1 MNEPSALPSTAAE
14 ELLRCWIGLDPHSIG
29 EAAIR
34 RAVRLR
40 MLSLGIDD
48 VQTFVRLV
56 ETDKTE
62 RDRLVE
68 EVVVAESW
76 FFRDHQ
82 VYDHLRRFVA
92 ARIKARPG
100 EPVRILSAP
109 CAAGEEPYSIAMS
122 LLDSGLQP
130 EQFRIDAIDISRVA
144 LSKAKTARYSPNAF
158 RNADS
163 GFRDRWF
170 RMDGGSAVLD
180 ESVSR
185 CINFAWANILEV
197 SFVTGAIDSGRAPY
211 DVVFCRNLLIYLTT
225 DARSAV
231 ERSIDRL
238 LKEDGIV
245 VLGAAEP
252 AILQGNWVADS
263 VGSTFTLR
271 RGVSGE
277 SARWPSLASR
287 SALAA
292 PRRPKPTLP
301 PPNTVA
307 SYPAPSPQPP
317 QARPSRFPAPASFPA
332 PLAPPPTPLSH
343 SPTPLSPPPTPTT
356 SADLRCEDSG
366 GGSATQSVPL
376 ILADVNALA
385 NARRFSEAI
394 ALCESAQRDI
404 GPSAEL
410 YFIAGIMHQTSGSLA
425 IAEDC
430 FQKTLYL
437 DASHDEAL
445 LALSLLAEQRGDS
458 GQAAQYRRSAL
469 RVVERKGDR

>member
-14 ELLRCWIGLDPHSIG
+14 DLLRRWIGLDPHSIG

-56 ETDKTE
+56 ETDRTQ

-92 ARIKARPG
+92 ARITARPSD
-100 EPVRILSAP
+100 PVRILSAP

-130 EQFRIDAIDISRVA
+130 EQFCIDAIDISRVA
-144 LSKAKTARYSPNAF
+144 LSKAQTARYSTNAF

-185 CINFAWANILEV
+185 CIRFAWANILEE
-197 SFVTGAIDSGRAPY
+197 SFVTGAIDSGSGPY

-225 DARSAV
+225 DARLAV

-238 LKEDGIV
+238 LKDDGIV

-263 VGSTFTLR
+263 AGSTFTLR

-277 SARWPSLASR
+277 RSRWPSLASR
-287 SALAA
+287 SALSA
-292 PRRPKPTLP
+292 PRRPTPTLP
-301 PPNTVA
+301 PPNPA
-307 SYPAPSPQPP
+307 PSYPAPAPP
-317 QARPSRFPAPASFPA
+317 QASPSRLPPPVDPPAPVA
-332 PLAPPPTPLSH
+332 LS
-343 SPTPLSPPPTPTT
+343 STSTT

-430 FQKTLYL
+430 FHKTLYL

>member
-40 MLSLGIDD
+40 MLSLGIGD

-56 ETDKTE
+56 ETDRTQ

-92 ARIKARPG
+92 ARITARPSD
-100 EPVRILSAP
+100 PVRILSAP

-144 LSKAKTARYSPNAF
+144 LSKAQTARYSTNAF

-185 CINFAWANILEV
+185 CISFAWANILEE

-238 LKEDGIV
+238 LKDDGIV

-263 VGSTFTLR
+263 AGSTFTLR

-277 SARWPSLASR
+277 SARWPSLAGR

-292 PRRPKPTLP
+292 PRRPTPTLTPPNPAPAYPAPAPPPPQASPSRLP
-301 PPNTVA
+301 PPVDP
-307 SYPAPSPQPP
+307 PAPV
-317 QARPSRFPAPASFPA
+317 A
-332 PLAPPPTPLSH
+332 LPPTS
-343 SPTPLSPPPTPTT
+343 TT
-356 SADLRCEDSG
+356 STDLRCDDSG

-376 ILADVNALA
+376 ILANVNALA

-404 GPSAEL
+404 GPSADL

-430 FQKTLYL
+430 FHKTLYL

-458 GQAAQYRRSAL
+458 GQASQYRRSAL

>member
-14 ELLRCWIGLDPHSIG
+14 ELLRCWIGLDPQSIG

-100 EPVRILSAP
+100 DPVRILSAP

-277 SARWPSLASR
+277 SARWPSLAGR
-287 SALAA
+287 SALPA

-301 PPNTVA
+301 PPNTA
-307 SYPAPSPQPP
+307 PSYPAPSPQPP
-317 QARPSRFPAPASFPA
+317 QARPSRFPAPAPSPT
-332 PLAPPPTPLSH
+332 PPAPPPTS
-343 SPTPLSPPPTPTT
+343 TK

-366 GGSATQSVPL
+366 GGSATQTVHL

>member
-56 ETDKTE
+56 ETDKKE

-92 ARIKARPG
+92 ARIKARPSD
-100 EPVRILSAP
+100 PVRILSAP

-277 SARWPSLASR
+277 SARWPSLAGR
-287 SALAA
+287 SALPA

-301 PPNTVA
+301 PPNTA
-307 SYPAPSPQPP
+307 PSYPAPSPQPP
-317 QARPSRFPAPASFPA
+317 QARPSRFPAPAPSPT
-332 PLAPPPTPLSH
+332 PPAPPPTS
-343 SPTPLSPPPTPTT
+343 TK

-366 GGSATQSVPL
+366 GGSATQTVHL

>member
-14 ELLRCWIGLDPHSIG
+14 ELLRCWMGLDPHSIG

-56 ETDKTE
+56 ETDKKE

-92 ARIKARPG
+92 ARIKARPSD
-100 EPVRILSAP
+100 PVRILSAP

-277 SARWPSLASR
+277 SARWPSLAGR
-287 SALAA
+287 SALPA

-301 PPNTVA
+301 PPNTA
-307 SYPAPSPQPP
+307 PSYPAPSPQPP
-317 QARPSRFPAPASFPA
+317 QARPSRFPAPAPSPT
-332 PLAPPPTPLSH
+332 PPAPPPTS
-343 SPTPLSPPPTPTT
+343 TK

-366 GGSATQSVPL
+366 GGSATQTVHL

>member
-14 ELLRCWIGLDPHSIG
+14 EVLRRWIGLDPHSIG

-40 MLSLGIDD
+40 MLSLGIGD

-56 ETDKTE
+56 ETDRTQ

-185 CINFAWANILEV
+185 CISFAWANILEE

-238 LKEDGIV
+238 LKDDGIV

-263 VGSTFTLR
+263 AGSTFTLR

-277 SARWPSLASR
+277 SARWPSLAGR

-292 PRRPKPTLP
+292 PRRPTPTLTPPNPAPAYPAPAPPPPQASPSRLP
-301 PPNTVA
+301 PPVDP
-307 SYPAPSPQPP
+307 PAPV
-317 QARPSRFPAPASFPA
+317 A
-332 PLAPPPTPLSH
+332 LPPTS
-343 SPTPLSPPPTPTT
+343 TT
-356 SADLRCEDSG
+356 STDLRCDDSG

-376 ILADVNALA
+376 ILANVNALA

-404 GPSAEL
+404 GPSADL

-430 FQKTLYL
+430 FHKTLYL

-458 GQAAQYRRSAL
+458 GQASQYRRSAL

>member
-92 ARIKARPG
+92 ARITARPG
-100 EPVRILSAP
+100 DPVRILSAP

-130 EQFRIDAIDISRVA
+130 EQFRVDAIDISRVA
-144 LSKAKTARYSPNAF
+144 LSKAQIARYSPNAF
-158 RNADS
+158 RNADN

-170 RMDGGSAVLD
+170 RMDGGSAILD

-185 CINFAWANILEV
+185 CIRFAWANILEE

-211 DVVFCRNLLIYLTT
+211 DVVFCRNLLIYLTP
-225 DARSAV
+225 DARAAV

-238 LKEDGIV
+238 LREDGIV

-263 VGSTFTLR
+263 AGSTFTLR
-271 RGVSGE
+271 RGASGE
-277 SARWPSLASR
+277 KPRWTSLTGR
-287 SALAA
+287 SALPA
-292 PRRPKPTLP
+292 PRRPPPIFP
-301 PPNTVA
+301 PPSTA
-307 SYPAPSPQPP
+307 PARPAPAPPPP
-317 QARPSRFPAPASFPA
+317 QARPSRFPPPADPPA
-332 PLAPPPTPLSH
+332 PLGPPSK
-343 SPTPLSPPPTPTT
+343 SAT

-366 GGSATQSVPL
+366 GGSAQQSVSL
-376 ILADVNALA
+376 ILVDINALA

-394 ALCESAQRDI
+394 ALCETAQRDI

-430 FQKTLYL
+430 FHKTLYV

-445 LALSLLAEQRGDS
+445 LALSLLAEQRGDA

>member
-14 ELLRCWIGLDPHSIG
+14 DLLRRWIGLDPHSIG

-56 ETDKTE
+56 ETDRTQ

-92 ARIKARPG
+92 ARITARPSD
-100 EPVRILSAP
+100 PVRILSAP

-144 LSKAKTARYSPNAF
+144 LSKAQTARYSTNAF

-185 CINFAWANILEV
+185 CISFAWANILEE

-238 LKEDGIV
+238 LKDDGIV

-263 VGSTFTLR
+263 AGSTFTLR

-277 SARWPSLASR
+277 RSRWPSLASR
-287 SALAA
+287 SALSA
-292 PRRPKPTLP
+292 PRRPTPTLP
-301 PPNTVA
+301 PPNPA
-307 SYPAPSPQPP
+307 PSYPAPAPP
-317 QARPSRFPAPASFPA
+317 QASPSRLPPPVDPPAPVA
-332 PLAPPPTPLSH
+332 LS
-343 SPTPLSPPPTPTT
+343 STSTT

-366 GGSATQSVPL
+366 GGSATHSVPL

-430 FQKTLYL
+430 FHKTLYL

-458 GQAAQYRRSAL
+458 GQASQYRRSAL